1 MDKVITSEV
10 NSVSERLANIVTIS
24 DHGAV
29 HSDLLQNHENLGEKA
44 LYRKKQN
51 NFDLIAFAENVV
63 APTDR
68 DNLEKFE
75 QFFKERNQLR
85 RKELSEKIISTK

>member
-10 NSVSERLANIVTIS
+10 NNVSERLANIVTIS

-51 NFDLIAFAENVV
+51 FDLIAFAENVV
-63 APTDR
+63 ATTDR
-68 DNLEKFE
+68 DNLEKV
-75 QFFKERNQLR
+75 
-85 RKELSEKIISTK
+85 